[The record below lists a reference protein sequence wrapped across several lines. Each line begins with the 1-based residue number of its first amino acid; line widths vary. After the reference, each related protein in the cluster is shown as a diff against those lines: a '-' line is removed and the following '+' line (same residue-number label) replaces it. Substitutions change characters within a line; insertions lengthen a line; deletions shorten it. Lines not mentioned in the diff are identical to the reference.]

1 MALME
6 TTFEELQSLKA
17 SQEEMKA
24 RVCALEDSREEA
36 EASWQHQKKEMTE
49 QHQKE
54 LKDLEQACHWALLAE
69 ALLAHLQGRSGL
81 GAAETSAGRRQG

>member
-1 MALME
+1 MMALME

-36 EASWQHQKKEMTE
+36 EASW